1 MTKTCVCF
9 IWILCALC
17 CINRLN
23 AQVALAGQDMLYST
37 DGDNVIED
45 TTTLFTL
52 RDINISGNRQTNYKI
67 ILRELPFKINEQYPL
82 NVLAGK
88 FSEAKRRLMNT
99 GLFHNVVVS
108 LSSLQGHD
116 ALVHVDVKERWYI
129 IPIPFVKAV
138 DRSIGE
144 WVQNQGMDLSRVNY
158 GIRVKHNNISG
169 RNDKLYVNLKNG
181 YTKEVSLAY
190 YGLML
195 DKDLK
200 WSNSLGVSV
209 GKNKEVNYNTIGN
222 KLMAFKNSNDN
233 FVHSYLRAFFELSYR
248 QAINTR
254 HTFGI
259 GYNSEVVDDTIMAI
273 NSHYFSNSTKVRY
286 PSLYYTLT
294 YNNTDFLPYPLKGYV
309 AEVSVAKR
317 GFTKDLNLWHL
328 TAKGSATWPLSDKY
342 FMNLRMAGMLKLPF
356 RQPYINQQFV
366 GYKDMYMQGYE
377 YYVIDGVA
385 GGYSKLS
392 FSREL
397 FNTSIGMPTQA
408 ARRLTN
414 MDRIPFRAYAKV
426 FGNAGYIYNPDA
438 GRNPLSNKFIFS
450 GGVGVDIVT
459 FYDFI
464 IKLEFSFNQL
474 GQNGLYLHR
483 RDYF

>member
-1 MTKTCVCF
+1 MM
-9 IWILCALC
+9 CALC
-17 CINRLN
+17 CIKRLK
-23 AQVALAGQDMLYST
+23 AQVALAGPDLLYST

-52 RDINISGNRQTNYKI
+52 RAINISGNKQTNFKI
-67 ILRELPFKINEQYPL
+67 ILRELPFQSNEQYPL
-82 NVLAGK
+82 NVLAEK

-99 GLFHNVVVS
+99 GLFHHVVVS
-108 LSSLQGHD
+108 LSSLRGYE
-116 ALVHVDVKERWYI
+116 ASVNVEVKERWYI
-129 IPIPFVKAV
+129 MPIPFVKAV

-144 WVQNQGMDLSRVNY
+144 WVQEQNMDLERVNY
-158 GIRVKHNNISG
+158 GIKIKHNNISG

-200 WSNSLGVSV
+200 WSTSLGISL
-209 GKNKEVNYNTIGN
+209 GKNKEVNYNTEGN
-222 KLMAFKNSNDN
+222 KLLAFKNDNNN
-233 FVHSYLRAFFELSYR
+233 FVHSYLRTFFEVTYR

-254 HTFGI
+254 HTFGVS
-259 GYNSEVVDDTIMAI
+259 YNSEDVADTILAI
-273 NSHYFSNSTKVRY
+273 NSHYFTNSSKIRY
-286 PSLYYTLT
+286 PSLYYTLS
-294 YNNTDFLPYPLKGYV
+294 YSNTDFIPYPLKGYV

-317 GFTKDLNLWHL
+317 GLGENQLNLWHL
-328 TAKGSATWPLSDKY
+328 TAKGSGTWPLSKKY
-342 FMNLRMAGMLKLPF
+342 FMNLRMAGCLKLPF
-356 RQPYINQQFV
+356 KQPYINQQFV
-366 GYKDMYMQGYE
+366 GYRDMYMQGYE

-397 FNTSIGMPTQA
+397 FNTSINIPSQTI
-408 ARRLTN
+408 RRLN
-414 MDRIPFRAYAKV
+414 HIPFRAYAKV
-426 FGNAGYIYNPDA
+426 YGNAGYIYNPQA
-438 GRNPLSNKFIFS
+438 GKNPLSNKVIFS
-450 GGVGVDIVT
+450 GGFGLDIVT

-464 IKLEFSFNQL
+464 IKLEWSFNQL